1 MHSVEPVLRPHYLSR
16 IHGFDSLKFKL
27 LIEALT
33 LIFSFLEQW
42 VLRRMILRLTVFQYF
57 RIPFPYE
64 SFVSSMVK
72 FGQWFK
78 RRLVVE
84 IVKTLKSLKTNGK
97 TVIWTDEQRTRD
109 DQKTHQKLSFR

>member
-1 MHSVEPVLRPHYLSR
+1 MSR
-16 IHGFDSLKFKL
+16 IHGFDSLKLKL

-33 LIFSFLEQW
+33 LIFSFLAQW

-57 RIPFPYE
+57 RIPFLYE

-84 IVKTLKSLKTNGK
+84 IVKTLKSLKTNGQ
-97 TVIWTDEQRTRD
+97 TVIWTDEQRTKD
-109 DQKTHQKLSFR
+109 DQKTH